1 MGRLATAAAPVL
13 VRANV
18 ATVPSPATGWD
29 ARTEPGLMTLIVD
42 LYVAWLMERCALSRV
57 KANVLDHH
65 PVSATVLQWC
75 P

>member
-1 MGRLATAAAPVL
+1 MPQCRARLLAGMRL
-13 VRANV
+13 L
-18 ATVPSPATGWD
+18 
-29 ARTEPGLMTLIVD
+29 EPGLMTLIVD

>member
-1 MGRLATAAAPVL
+1 MRLL
-13 VRANV
+13 
-18 ATVPSPATGWD
+18 
-29 ARTEPGLMTLIVD
+29 EPGLMTLIVD